1 MSKDY
6 RFYVL
11 ELVGPR
17 KYCTKN
23 VTLSFS
29 VYDNDEVKFEFPRS
43 IPKLYEIHCTRVS
56 RYHIVEGTI
65 AAVNVTGFDLRAK

>member
-1 MSKDY
+1 MSDEQRLPIL
-6 RFYVL
+6 RFRVSWSQEILYQ
-11 ELVGPR
+11 
-17 KYCTKN
+17 KCH
-23 VTLSFS
+23 F

-43 IPKLYEIHCTRVS
+43 IPKLCERHCTRVS